1 MASKKSTAVVV
12 CMKMPQDQIF
22 RLSGGRTVTLAG
34 KPLSALYDAEG
45 KRMPGA
51 GYGRTYLSAEEWEEL
66 LKTYGKMDMFRLG
79 LIFAEADEASAN
91 ARAAE
96 QDEVKNGLEQVDP
109 NTDPKTVTAK
119 ADEKKGK

>member
-1 MASKKSTAVVV
+1 MASKKSSVVV

-22 RLSGGRTVTLAG
+22 RLSGGRTITLKG

-45 KRMPGA
+45 KRLPGS
-51 GYGRTYLSAEEWEEL
+51 GFGRTVLPAEAWEEL
-66 LKTYGKMDMFRLG
+66 KKTSGRMDMFRTG

-96 QDEVKNGLEQVDP
+96 QDEVKNGFEQVDP
-109 NTDPKTVTAK
+109 NTDSKTVTAK
-119 ADEKKGK
+119 ADTKKG